1 MNIHACN
8 SIRNR
13 RFALRTSV
21 CLRAER
27 AFGMEFEF
35 TA

>member
-1 MNIHACN
+1 MNIHAYN

-21 CLRAER
+21 CRRAEG
-27 AFGMEFEF
+27 AFGMELEF